1 MFNGDWVSVWEDEK
15 VLEMGGG
22 NGCTTQGCQWKV
34 HLKIIKMVNFMLHI
48 FYSNE
53 KLDSIKLQ
61 STE

>member
-22 NGCTTQGCQWKV
+22 NACTTQGGQWKL

-48 FYSNE
+48 FYPN
-53 KLDSIKLQ
+53 KH
-61 STE
+61 